1 MLTVIVSMLVIGLI
15 ATAIISLWNRAYNGR
30 V

>member
-1 MLTVIVSMLVIGLI
+1 MLIPIISMLVIGLI
-15 ATAIISLWNRAYNGR
+15 ATAIISLWNRTYNGR